1 MIGDDLINDIGGA
14 QSCGMRGVLVRSGKY
29 RWVFMELLKYNH
41 LLFHMQYSESDEHH
55 EAVHPD
61 GIVDNLAHFADMLL
75 QHQPHAHLA

>member
-1 MIGDDLINDIGGA
+1 
-14 QSCGMRGVLVRSGKY
+14 
-29 RWVFMELLKYNH
+29 MELLKYNH